1 MGVGTQLLNR
11 RMQMKLTP
19 PKAITFW
26 IAVVLG
32 LLAFLGML
40 ITLPFIT
47 ANAFWVMFVAWA
59 LLVLG
64 LLVKGL

>member
-1 MGVGTQLLNR
+1 
-11 RMQMKLTP
+11 MKLTP
-19 PKAITFW
+19 PKAVTFW

-32 LLAFLGML
+32 LLAFLS
-40 ITLPFIT
+40 TLVAIPFIT
-47 ANAFWVMFVAWA
+47 ANAFWVMFVAFA